1 MPPILLFGAA
11 AIGGW
16 YALKFAR
23 KEMQRVGREV
33 AAARKKPSGT
43 LRRDP
48 KTGRYTLKDG
58 SKPPK

>member
-1 MPPILLFGAA
+1 
-11 AIGGW
+11 
-16 YALKFAR
+16 
-23 KEMQRVGREV
+23 MQRVGREV

-58 SKPPK
+58 GAPPK